1 MGTGKII
8 IIPNSQGHSF
18 FPVTIRRW
26 NALPQ
31 NMKLNHSLY
40 CFKTNLH
47 TRNIKIKTFLAKL
60 RLECSGLNLYSFL
73 SKKIEQFPSLYFW
86 RSKLKVLTIFY
97 YTVIFSEYWIIVT
110 YVYGNGSL
118 SENKNN
124 NIFYLVQKF
133 LVKSNRF

>member
-31 NMKLNHSLY
+31 NMQLNPSLY
-40 CFKTNLH
+40 CFQTNVH
-47 TRNIKIKTFLAKL
+47 TRNIKIKTFHAKF
-60 RLECSGLNLYSFL
+60 RLGCSGLNLYSFL
-73 SKKIEQFPSLYFW
+73 IKENLTIPLSVFLA
-86 RSKLKVLTIFY
+86 KLKVLTIFY
-97 YTVIFSEYWIIVT
+97 YTVIFLNIELLLHMYMYMITV
-110 YVYGNGSL
+110 VYL
-118 SENKNN
+118 KIKN
-124 NIFYLVQKF
+124 NIFYLIQKF

>member
-1 MGTGKII
+1 MLRRLKTYGWKQPEQLRQNRLPSRHLSIILRNGMGTGKII

-60 RLECSGLNLYSFL
+60 RLECSGLNLYSFFFQRKFNNSPL
-73 SKKIEQFPSLYFW
+73 C
-86 RSKLKVLTIFY
+86 IFGEVES
-97 YTVIFSEYWIIVT
+97 TDHF
-110 YVYGNGSL
+110 L
-118 SENKNN
+118 LHC
-124 NIFYLVQKF
+124 NIF
-133 LVKSNRF
+133 